1 MFQAIAK
8 LRTRAT
14 VVVVVGCMVM
24 LHFSLGLRGFMI
36 TIMLIATITFMVWVM
51 VALGDM
57 VMSLGDMV
65 RLTSHLVRVTVTFMV
80 WAMVKLRVM
89 VMLHL
94 W

>member
-14 VVVVVGCMVM
+14 VVVGCMVM

-36 TIMLIATITFMVWVM
+36 TIMLIATIKFMVWVM

-57 VMSLGDMV
+57 VM
-65 RLTSHLVRVTVTFMV
+65 
-80 WAMVKLRVM
+80 
-89 VMLHL
+89 LHL
-94 W
+94 WSDLRRICKGYGYVYGMGYGKT